1 MQKNLNS
8 KEKESKIIKN
18 DINRLRVGLKIALTK
33 RKENNNY
40 KINKKQDFKTTIDL
54 DNTANIEINETEK
67 IEILSN
73 KNYKDFAE
81 IIVVANKIE
90 EQIKNKK
97 LKIISPSK

>member
-1 MQKNLNS
+1 MQKKLRNS

-18 DINRLRVGLKIALTK
+18 DINELSELKIALTK
-33 RKENNNY
+33 RKKNNNY
-40 KINKKQDFKTTIDL
+40 KINKKKDFKTTIDL

-90 EQIKNKK
+90 EQIK
-97 LKIISPSK
+97 